1 MTCSKCRAPLNGYG
15 NGCAACGHIGGNLRR
30 ALLWTLIPTGII
42 AVALGASIAIAEAYR
57 TGSSRNPYSNAI
69 EVRDATGRSQSFAML
84 MHDAGQVCARTTR
97 SLFRG
102 DIGTN
107 AAWSIRCGDTG
118 DWMIL
123 IAGTGATRVAQCGPL
138 EKAGT
143 PCWTPL

>member
-1 MTCSKCRAPLNGYG
+1 MTCPKCRAPINGYG
-15 NGCAACGHIGGNLRR
+15 KGCTICGHGGGHASRT
-30 ALLWTLIPTGII
+30 LLWTLVPTALI
-42 AVALGASIAIAEAYR
+42 AAALGTSIAIADAHR
-57 TGSSRNPYSNAI
+57 TGSSRNVHSNAI
-69 EVRDATGRSQSFAML
+69 EMRDAAGRSQSFAKL
-84 MHDAGQVCARTTR
+84 MHDVGQVCTTTTK

-138 EKAGT
+138 DKAGT